1 MAEAIQISL
10 AAARVN
16 AGLTQRE
23 AAEKLGVSNNTLV
36 SWEAGKAV
44 PSVTTARQL
53 ADIYQIPLDNIFF
66 AKITN

>member
-23 AAEKLGVSNNTLV
+23 VAEKLGISNNTLV
-36 SWEAGKAV
+36 AWEAGKVV
-44 PSVTTARQL
+44 PSVTAARQL